1 VVKGLVMWKD
11 CVVIP
16 EDDDDLVKEVLSD
29 AHNNAFAG
37 HVGITKMVEH
47 LHEKSIHV
55 KNARTHAKRFINSC
69 GICQKMKARQLVR
82 MMMKNTTV
90 SYPFDTVAVDTVGPI
105 MPSKAKSRY
114 LVVMVDCF
122 TRWTEIVPTKR
133 ATAKAAADAL
143 ISGIFGRFGLP
154 RCIRS
159 DRGTQYV
166 NGMISEWYKKLGVTP
181 HKVLPYH
188 PQANGIVERTNQE
201 VIRHMR
207 IAAMRIGDNE
217 EWEQLIPLAQYVIN
231 TTKNRMTGKTPYE
244 ALFGDFRKPAR
255 GTLLDWKDEVEE
267 ATLTDDVTPGEEMCE
282 YVT

>member
-1 VVKGLVMWKD
+1 
-11 CVVIP
+11 
-16 EDDDDLVKEVLSD
+16 
-29 AHNNAFAG
+29 
-37 HVGITKMVEH
+37 
-47 LHEKSIHV
+47 
-55 KNARTHAKRFINSC
+55 
-69 GICQKMKARQLVR
+69 
-82 MMMKNTTV
+82 
-90 SYPFDTVAVDTVGPI
+90 VDTVGPI

-166 NGMISEWYKKLGVTP
+166 NGMISELYKKLGVTP

-244 ALFGDFRKPAR
+244 ALCGDFRKPAR

-282 YVT
+282 YVTMLKKRVTEIQEIMRIAQKEATERRDAKVIRDVDKANDKLDGALTRGLVDVPADANGQLTPEKDYVTQDITKVTWAIFGG